1 MDLLK
6 IANLTKKFGGLV
18 AVNGFHLTLEK
29 GEIVGLIGPNG
40 AGKTTIFNMISG
52 FIRPDAGDLYFNKEN
67 LVGLKPDK
75 ICKKGVTRTFQIV
88 KPFFNL
94 TVLKNVMIGAFNRTD
109 HPTISEKRSLEVLEF
124 LGLLDK
130 KDYPI
135 ESLTIA
141 DRKRLELARSL
152 ATQPQLLLLDE
163 VAGGLNPS
171 EVEDLI
177 AILRRINQDGVTLLM
192 IEHVMRT
199 IASLANKIVVLNYG
213 VKISEGRPFEVL
225 KDPNVVKAYLGE
237 AYHVVEDQ

>member
-6 IANLTKKFGGLV
+6 ITNLTKRFGGLV
-18 AVNGFHLTLEK
+18 AVNDFNLTVER

-40 AGKTTIFNMISG
+40 AGKTTIFNLISG
-52 FIRPDAGDLYFNKEN
+52 YFQPDGGEIYFDEKN

-75 ICKKGVTRTFQIV
+75 ICKKGVVRTFQIV
-88 KPFFNL
+88 KPFFHL
-94 TVLKNVMIGAFNRTD
+94 TVLKNVMIGAFNRTE
-109 HPTISEKRSLEVLEF
+109 HPEVSEKRSLEVLEF

-141 DRKRLELARSL
+141 NRKRLELARSL

-171 EVEDLI
+171 ELGDLI
-177 AILRRINQDGVTLLM
+177 TILKRINKEGITLIM
-192 IEHVMRT
+192 IEHVMKT
-199 IASLANKIVVLNYG
+199 IASLANRIVVINYG
-213 VKISEGRPFEVL
+213 IKISEGRPSEVL

-237 AYHVVEDQ
+237 AYQIAESK

>member
-1 MDLLK
+1 MSLLK

-18 AVNGFHLTLEK
+18 AVNGFNLTIEK
-29 GEIVGLIGPNG
+29 GDIVGLIGPNG
-40 AGKTTIFNMISG
+40 AGKTTIFNLISG
-52 FIRPDAGDLYFNKEN
+52 YFKPDAGEIHFREEN

-75 ICKKGVTRTFQIV
+75 ICKKGVVRTFQIV

-109 HPTISEKRSLEVLEF
+109 HPNISEKRSIEVLEF

-135 ESLTIA
+135 ESLTIVN
-141 DRKRLELARSL
+141 RKRLELARSL

-163 VAGGLNPS
+163 VAGGLNPN

-177 AILRRINQDGVTLLM
+177 TILKRINKEGITLVI
-192 IEHVMRT
+192 IEHVMKT
-199 IASLANKIVVLNYG
+199 IASLADKIVVINYG
-213 VKISEGRPFEVL
+213 MKISEGRPSEVL

-237 AYHVVEDQ
+237 AYQIAENK

>member
-18 AVNGFHLTLEK
+18 AVNGFNLTIEK
-29 GEIVGLIGPNG
+29 GESVGLIGPNG
-40 AGKTTIFNMISG
+40 AGKTTIFNLISG
-52 FIRPDAGDLYFNKEN
+52 YFKPDAGEIYFGEEK
-67 LVGLKPDK
+67 LVGLTPDK
-75 ICKKGVTRTFQIV
+75 ICKKGVVRTFQIV
-88 KPFFNL
+88 KPFFRL

-109 HPTISEKRSLEVLEF
+109 HPKISEKKSLEVLEF

-135 ESLTIA
+135 ESLTIV

-177 AILRRINQDGVTLLM
+177 AILRRINKDGVTLLI
-192 IEHVMRT
+192 IEHVMKT
-199 IASLANKIVVLNYG
+199 IASLADKIVVINYG
-213 VKISEGRPFEVL
+213 VKISEGRTFEVL

-237 AYHVVEDQ
+237 AYQVAENK